1 MNAASCTHRASSSN
15 RGLRESTEREPRPSA
30 RRLDTSRE
38 IGRGNSMIE
47 IKIDGIQAE
56 GRFDCADGEILS
68 DDIRRVLIAL
78 YRVVCEAANDE
89 TADKAM
95 QYIMA
100 LIGSGVIKKDYE
112 QMMQI
117 AGAENGN

>member
-1 MNAASCTHRASSSN
+1 MSAAGRTHRASSSN
-15 RGLRESTEREPRPSA
+15 RGLRESTESEPRPSA

>member
-1 MNAASCTHRASSSN
+1 
-15 RGLRESTEREPRPSA
+15 
-30 RRLDTSRE
+30 
-38 IGRGNSMIE
+38 MIE
-47 IKIDGIQAE
+47 IKINGIQAE

-117 AGAENGN
+117 AGAENGNRDPARHLPPSARHLQNRRGDG